1 MVQVAVIADIHGNL
15 PALQAVIED
24 IHHIEPDIVVVNGDM
39 INRGPQS
46 RECVAAVRAQRWTV
60 VYGNHEDYA
69 IRRRTPK
76 MPPEWL
82 IPFFAPFQEVADSL
96 NAEEAAYL
104 EHLPRALVLHWPELP
119 PVRMMHGSPRALND
133 GIGPWLDTTEL
144 DALLDTVPEA
154 VLVGAHT
161 HRAFEH
167 RRADGHMALNCGAV
181 GVPYNGDTR
190 AQYLLLHGEHGA
202 WQPEFR
208 GVPYDHQR
216 VREAYEARG
225 AFRHT
230 INHLFMYEIETATFH
245 LRPYLSFCREHALDP
260 NEVTSFHRY
269 RDEVGRHTPL
279 GRFIPPPQKRPER
292 ERA

>member
-24 IHHIEPDIVVVNGDM
+24 LQHVKPDLVVVDGDM

-46 RECVAAVRAQRWTV
+46 RECLAAVRAQGYTI

-69 IRRRTPK
+69 IRRRRPRV
-76 MPPEWL
+76 PPEWL
-82 IPFFAPFQEVADSL
+82 VPFFAPFQEVADSL
-96 NAEEAAYL
+96 NAEEAATL
-104 EHLPRALVLHWPELP
+104 EHLPRAFVLRWPELP
-119 PVRMMHGSPRALND
+119 PLRIAHGSPRALND
-133 GIGPWLDTTEL
+133 GIGPWVEKSEL
-144 DALLDTVPEA
+144 DALLDMIPEQ

-181 GVPYNGDTR
+181 GVPYNGDIR
-190 AQYLLLHGEHGA
+190 AQYLLLHGERGA

-208 GVPYDHQR
+208 AVPYDQQR
-216 VREAYEARG
+216 VHEAYAARG

-230 INHLFMYEIETATFH
+230 INHVFMYEIETATFH
-245 LRPYLSFCREHALDP
+245 LGPYLGYCRERGLDP
-260 NEVTSFHRY
+260 NELANFQRY
-269 RDEVGRHTPL
+269 RDEVGQYTPM
-279 GRFIPPPQKRPER
+279 GRFVRPPAKKQNV
-292 ERA
+292 

>member
-24 IHHIEPDIVVVNGDM
+24 LHHVEPDVVVVDGDI

-46 RECVAAVRAQRWTV
+46 RECLAAVRAQKYTI

-69 IRRRTPK
+69 IRRRTPR

-82 IPFFAPFQEVADSL
+82 IPFFAPFQEVADTLS
-96 NAEEAAYL
+96 AEEAATL
-104 EHLPRALVLHWPELP
+104 EHLPRAFVLHHPELP
-119 PVRMMHGSPRALND
+119 PLRIAHGSPRALND
-133 GIGPWLDTTEL
+133 GIGPWVDKAEL
-144 DALLDTVPEA
+144 DALLDMIPEA

-167 RRADGHMALNCGAV
+167 RRDDGRMALNCGAV

-190 AQYLLLHGEHGA
+190 AQYLLLHGERGA
-202 WQPEFR
+202 WRPEFR
-208 GVPYDHQR
+208 AVPYDQQR
-216 VREAYEARG
+216 VHEAYAARG

-230 INHLFMYEIETATFH
+230 INHVFMYEIETATFH
-245 LRPYLSFCREHALDP
+245 LGPYLGYCRERSLDP
-260 NEVTSFHRY
+260 NELANFQRY
-269 RDEVGRHTPL
+269 RDEIGRHTSP
-279 GRFIPPPQKRPER
+279 GRFVPPPAKKQAQKV
-292 ERA
+292 

>member
-1 MVQVAVIADIHGNL
+1 MVQVAVISDIHGNL

-24 IHHIEPDIVVVNGDM
+24 LRRISPDVVVVDGDI

-46 RECVAAVRAQRWTV
+46 RECLAAVREQGYTV

-69 IRRRTPK
+69 IRRRSPRI
-76 MPPEWL
+76 PPEWL

-96 NAEEAAYL
+96 SAEEAAVF
-104 EHLPRALVLHWPELP
+104 EHLPRAFVLQWPELP
-119 PVRMMHGSPRALND
+119 AVRMTHGSPRALNH
-133 GIGPWLDTTEL
+133 GIGPWLEPTEL
-144 DALLDTVPEA
+144 DALLDMIPEP

-181 GVPYNGDTR
+181 GVPYNGDPR
-190 AQYLLLHGEHGA
+190 AQYLLLHGEDGA

-208 GVPYDHQR
+208 AVPYDRER
-216 VREAYEARG
+216 VRRAYAARD

-230 INHLFMYEIETATFH
+230 INHVFMYEIETATFH
-245 LRPYLSFCREHALDP
+245 LGPYLGYCRERALDP
-260 NEVTSFHRY
+260 NVLANFERY
-269 RDEVGRHTPL
+269 RDEIGRHTPP
-279 GRFIPPPQKRPER
+279 GRFVHPPAAKPAKV
-292 ERA
+292 